1 MDLTFI
7 AKDLNVS
14 PHILGK
20 IKNIKNLELLKTL
33 ATSLTSNLLN
43 DDYILAGRLYMEAHL
58 IKAPKNIRSYVEC
71 LSHRLHPKIAAFMLE
86 HENAINLWFTATH
99 IPDYSYVKDLIAA
112 SKWVKSNLLNTG
124 FKSSPVERPEFQALR
139 IMAQLFCD
147 QGIDKVLYKATEMFG
162 QYYTHASPTLFNA
175 GTKYPQM
182 GSCFQIAVGDTMDSL
197 MHRGVG
203 DAAEITKNN
212 GGVGADCN
220 SVRHSAISF
229 SGESEGLLKFL
240 QIYDKM
246 YACNSQ
252 GGKRPGAA
260 TMYFRDWHYDAVDVI
275 KALPKDANPAHRLMN
290 IQGCIWMSN
299 LFIER
304 AASGGKWTFFS
315 PDHCLDMVH
324 AYNEEFEERYAYY
337 EQEAIRRENIYNA
350 LRAELTV
357 LGDEICTTTD
367 IESLTSRISL
377 KSQEIAK
384 YYKNELIKYKT
395 MNAADFLEL
404 ICRAQIRDGPYIMHA
419 DNINRKSQVSN
430 IGPIN
435 CSNLCTEIV
444 QHTSEEEIP
453 TCNLGALNLP
463 RFVRGQVTNYR
474 ETDLETIRQEL
485 KRCYNFEE
493 LGLRI
498 QSLVENINRVI
509 DTNFYPLDRMVNGQ
523 LTGPISRT
531 NYRNR
536 PLGIGVS
543 GFYNA
548 VTGMSFAMESDLAL
562 EFNKM
567 VFACMYYNANLAS
580 SQLAIRDGEY
590 PTFRTSECRIFNEN
604 TNEYETFS
612 GSPLANGFFQF
623 DLARKEYYNLKSRG
637 RLVNYEIYEDEDG
650 NSATDEI
657 YTLEDIQPLE
667 PGIWGQT
674 GSWNEL
680 RQIIMTTGTRN
691 SLLMAPMP
699 TASTANIVSCVEC
712 FEAPIGVFYA
722 KRLNDVNDIY
732 AVPEFIREITKMGIF
747 DRHCYQFISASQGSI
762 RDLDLFLKK
771 FYPDRQIDFE
781 AVTKLQTIFK
791 TAYEISQR
799 HTMKMSQQRGIYVDQ
814 SQSFNIFLAAP
825 TYEVLKEIHTLTSR
839 MGLKTGIYYLR
850 QSPPQPGLPLS
861 YDPDIVNFAEE
872 LISRRKYEK
881 EEDGI
886 PATVEGVYCT
896 RDEGCTACVM

>member
-1 MDLTFI
+1 M
-7 AKDLNVS
+7 AADLNIS
-14 PHILGK
+14 PNILEK
-20 IKNIKNLELLKTL
+20 IKNIKNPEILKTL
-33 ATSLTSNLLN
+33 ASSLTSNLLN
-43 DDYILAGRLYMEAHL
+43 DDYILAGRLYMEAYL
-58 IKAPKNIRSYVEC
+58 AKAPKDIVTYTEC
-71 LSHRLHPKIAAFMLE
+71 LTHRLHPKIATFLLN
-86 HENAINLWFTATH
+86 HEIAINEWFNKIH
-99 IPDYSYVKDLIAA
+99 IPNYSYVKDFIAA

-124 FKSSPVERPEFQALR
+124 FKSSPIERPEYQALR

-147 QGIDKVLYKATEMFG
+147 EGIDKVLYKATEMFG

-304 AASGGKWTFFS
+304 VANNGMWTFFS

-324 AYNEEFEERYAYY
+324 AYNEEFEERYTYY
-337 EQEAIRRENIYNA
+337 EQEAVRRESIYNA
-350 LRAELTV
+350 LKAELAV
-357 LGDEICTTTD
+357 LESEIFTGGTQD
-367 IESLTSRISL
+367 LIAKISL

-384 YYKNELIKYKT
+384 YYKNEVIKYKT
-395 MNAADFLEL
+395 MKATEFMEL

-463 RFVRGQVTNYR
+463 KFVKSKVLNYQ
-474 ETDLETIRQEL
+474 ETDIDTIRKEL
-485 KRCYNFEE
+485 IRCYDFEE
-493 LGLRI
+493 LGFRI
-498 QSLVENINRVI
+498 RSLVENINRVI
-509 DTNFYPLDRMVNGQ
+509 DTNFYPLDRIVDGK

-531 NYRNR
+531 NYSNR

-548 VTGMSFAMESDLAL
+548 VVGMSFAMESQYAL

-567 VFACMYYNANLAS
+567 VFACMYFNANLAS
-580 SQLAIRDGEY
+580 AELAIRDGEY
-590 PTFRTSECRIFNEN
+590 PTFRTSECKIFNEVS
-604 TNEYETFS
+604 NEYETLS
-612 GSPLANGFFQF
+612 GSPLSNGYFQF
-623 DLARKEYYNLKSRG
+623 DLARKEYYNLKFRN
-637 RLVNYEIYEDEDG
+637 RLVEYETYENEDG
-650 NSATDEI
+650 SEGIDEI
-657 YTLEDIQPLE
+657 YTLSDIQPLE
-667 PGIWGQT
+667 PEVWGQN
-674 GSWNEL
+674 GSWEEL
-680 RQIIMTTGTRN
+680 RKKIMSTGTRN
-691 SLLMAPMP
+691 SLLIAPMP

-732 AVPEFIREITKMGIF
+732 AVPEFIEEITKMGIF
-747 DRHCYQFISASQGSI
+747 DRNCYQFISASQGSI
-762 RDLDLFLKK
+762 QNLNLFLAK
-771 FYPDRQIDFE
+771 FYPGKNFDWNAIE
-781 AVTKLQTIFK
+781 KLQTIFK

-814 SQSFNIFLAAP
+814 SQSFNIFLANP
-825 TYEVLKEIHTLTSR
+825 KHKVLEEIHTLTSR

-850 QSPPQPGLPLS
+850 QTPVRSALPLS

-872 LISRRKYEK
+872 LINKQMYGK
-881 EEDGI
+881 EDDEI
-886 PATVEGVYCT
+886 VNVVEEGVYCT
-896 RDEGCTACVM
+896 REEGCTSCVM